1 MSINLT
7 DEIEVKTKKGKLGAA
22 KQIFLEGDTQT
33 VENEIQ
39 DINSRHNDLSSKH
52 ESLSSTVSEHT
63 KQIESNQS
71 QITANKSAQDEK
83 NTSLDANMAK
93 LNTRDDQITELVK
106 GVTATGGASVATA
119 VTYDNEKSGL
129 TAVNA
134 QAAIDE
140 VSSIGHFA
148 KRGGIVN
155 ISTNYNSTNT
165 AEVLTLNQAVSKV
178 PSTDRVL
185 GFQGKYLATDGW
197 HTIIY
202 IGDSL
207 TSWND
212 TTKWIDLSD
221 KIFKSISKNATFAG
235 IATPTTNPG
244 TPDGNVFYIAGE
256 GTYTNFSEISV
267 DKGELAVLTW
277 NGTWSKQSLKVGLPP
292 NELNISYLFPTN
304 GEGGTNRYTLAEAIT
319 QVPVEYRVSGL
330 KVSFTN
336 ENGVS
341 ETWRNTNG
349 VWDVINFVRDYNLFD
364 VFQSVGL
371 EENSNH
377 LFTIK
382 RKLIDNKGNIKDVSS
397 DAFTI
402 TDFIPLF
409 GQSFEV
415 FNSTIDINN
424 YTIAFYKDR
433 SGTKENFLGG
443 VGVGYQDNFNKIY
456 NKEDYTFGGVV
467 AKYVVI
473 SALNNNVNSKVPPLQ
488 NIVEVLL
495 SLDNKDKEIIESINT
510 LSNILS
516 ECIKDKID
524 LSTEFQSVG
533 LEDNSNHLFTVQN
546 RFIRDNGNFGSLHGY
561 VSTDFIPLFGQS
573 FEVFNTQLHNSL
585 RTVAFYKDKNGTA
598 ESFLGGSD
606 LIQQIG
612 YNKTY
617 NKEDYTFDGIVAK
630 YVVIMS
636 QCGDDYI
643 PTNSNIK
650 FPPYKNMVETLVLLQ
665 EQIVNAEKTASDA
678 NDSTSNNLN
687 RLERELNE
695 KLETVEESAK
705 NTNYTWGEKEDN
717 DTIFTISGSY
727 INIAGMIGSLASYKR
742 SDMIKLDLRCIS
754 YKGRLW
760 DSISEMA
767 FYKSAEISASNFLGA
782 YAPEKNENI
791 DVVITPDDYTFNGV
805 TAKYVVF
812 SQVESVIGQTE
823 IAFTERISQQVVML
837 QTNAV
842 QESLIKDVVRL
853 DKTIL
858 TDLWQGKNIG
868 LYGDSITSWSG
879 NEEKVDRWG
888 GLVASVLKCKITP
901 RGWGGTTYKTNK
913 YGEPAYL
920 NEDGSIPIEPIETP
934 YTVYDRGFCSWERIT
949 KMFPPM
955 IKDNIDA
962 VIIMGGT
969 NDLGG
974 DIVEGDTAFILDT
987 EKEPL
992 DIAWKN
998 SPYYK
1003 DWNGDFDTSKL
1014 SGAICSTILK
1024 FQLWMPNAVI
1034 IIASMIGGASYNNF
1048 TNSLPN
1054 GSNGIVLPQS
1064 PVNKLTQWDY
1074 AKIMEKVS
1082 SYMNTPYIDVWR
1094 NSGISI
1100 FNRKWMIKDGVHPYP
1115 ITDAAGKKHNDGD
1128 RALAKA
1134 IIGGLYGITPRFEW
1148 FEFADKSYNI
1158 TIHVTDESGNVEG
1171 ATVTLVSGKETFTFS
1186 GATDTEGNYT
1196 VAAWGRIVY
1205 KVTVS
1210 SGDKSYSGYINV
1222 ADDETFEITI

>member
-1 MSINLT
+1 MNVNKIN
-7 DEIEVKTKKGKLGAA
+7 I
-22 KQIFLEGDTQT
+22 
-33 VENEIQ
+33 
-39 DINSRHNDLSSKH
+39 
-52 ESLSSTVSEHT
+52 
-63 KQIESNQS
+63 NQS
-71 QITANKSAQDEK
+71 
-83 NTSLDANMAK
+83 
-93 LNTRDDQITELVK
+93 ELTYNIASDNGYLYA
-106 GVTATGGASVATA
+106 GV
-119 VTYDNEKSGL
+119 
-129 TAVNA
+129 
-134 QAAIDE
+134 
-140 VSSIGHFA
+140 
-148 KRGGIVN
+148 
-155 ISTNYNSTNT
+155 
-165 AEVLTLNQAVSKV
+165 
-178 PSTDRVL
+178 
-185 GFQGKYLATDGW
+185 
-197 HTIIY
+197 
-202 IGDSL
+202 
-207 TSWND
+207 
-212 TTKWIDLSD
+212 
-221 KIFKSISKNATFAG
+221 
-235 IATPTTNPG
+235 ATPTTNPG
-244 TPDGNVFYIAGE
+244 TPDVPVFYIASE
-256 GTYTNFSEISV
+256 GTYTNFSGITV
-267 DKGELAVLTW
+267 DNGELAVLTW

-292 NELNISYLFPTN
+292 NELNISCLFPTN
-304 GEGGTNRYTLAEAIT
+304 GEGGTNRYTLAGAIA

-349 VWDVINFVRDYNLFD
+349 VWDVINFVRDYNLSD

-382 RKLIDNKGNIKDVSS
+382 GKLIDNKGNIKDVSS

-402 TDFIPLF
+402 TDFIPLL

-415 FNSTIDINN
+415 FNSTIDTNN

-433 SGTKENFLGG
+433 SGTEENFLGG
-443 VGVGYQDNFNKIY
+443 VGVGYQNNFNKIY

-473 SALNNNVNSKVPPLQ
+473 SALNNNVNIKFPPLQ

-495 SLDNKDKEIIESINT
+495 SLDNKDKEIIESIN
-510 LSNILS
+510 NLS
-516 ECIKDKID
+516 EDVKGKID

-533 LEDNSNHLFTVQN
+533 LEENSNHLFTVQN
-546 RFIRDNGNFGSLHGY
+546 RYIKDDGSLGIQSGY

-573 FEVFNTQLHNSL
+573 FEIFNTQLYNTL
-585 RTVAFYKDKNGTA
+585 RAVAFYKDKNA
-598 ESFLGGSD
+598 SSESFLGGSD
-606 LIQQIG
+606 LISQSY

-636 QCGDDYI
+636 QCGDDYV

-650 FPPYKNMVETLVLLQ
+650 FPPYQNIAEALLSLQ
-665 EQIVNAEKTASDA
+665 EQIVNAEKIASDA
-678 NDSTSNNLN
+678 NDSTNNNLH
-687 RLERELNE
+687 RLETEINATNE

-717 DTIFTISGSY
+717 ETIFTISDSY
-727 INIAGMIGSLASYKR
+727 IKIDGTIISQTSFKR
-742 SDMIKLDLRCIS
+742 SEPIQLDLRCIS

-767 FYKSAEISASNFLGA
+767 FYKSAEISANNFLGA
-782 YAPEKNENI
+782 YAPEKNEVV
-791 DVVITPDDYTFNGV
+791 DVVVTPDDYTFNGV
-805 TAKYVVF
+805 TAKYIIF
-812 SQVESVIGQTE
+812 SQVENLIGQTE
-823 IAFTERISQQVVML
+823 IAFTERISQQVGLL
-837 QTNAV
+837 QTKAV

-853 DKTIL
+853 DETRL

-868 LYGDSITSWSG
+868 LYGDSITSWFG
-879 NEEKVDRWG
+879 TEEKVDRWG
-888 GLVASVLKCKITP
+888 GLVANVLKCKITP
-901 RGWGGTTYKTNK
+901 RGWGGTTYITNK
-913 YGEPAYL
+913 HGEPAYL
-920 NEDGSIPIEPIETP
+920 NEDGSIPLEPIETP
-934 YTVYDRGFCSWERIT
+934 YAVYDRGFCSWERIT

-1024 FQLWMPNAVI
+1024 FQLWMPNAII
-1034 IIASMIGGASYNNF
+1034 IIASMIGGASYNSF

-1054 GSNGIVLPQS
+1054 GSNGIGLPQS
-1064 PVNKLTQWDY
+1064 PVNNLTQWDY

-1210 SGDKSYSGYINV
+1210 SDDKLYNSYINV
-1222 ADDETFEITI
+1222 SDDETFEIVI

>member
-1 MSINLT
+1 MAEEKKIATGYIGNALRST
-7 DEIEVKTKKGKLGAA
+7 AADHTTTFADEIFYTERQKYQNEVNTDLETKIEAEKT
-22 KQIFLEGDTQT
+22 
-33 VENEIQ
+33 
-39 DINSRHNDLSSKH
+39 R
-52 ESLSSTVSEHT
+52 
-63 KQIESNQS
+63 
-71 QITANKSAQDEK
+71 
-83 NTSLDANMAK
+83 
-93 LNTRDDQITELVK
+93 
-106 GVTATGGASVATA
+106 ATA
-119 VTYDNEKSGL
+119 AEQ
-129 TAVNA
+129 ANA
-134 QAAIDE
+134 KAI
-140 VSSIGHFA
+140 
-148 KRGGIVN
+148 
-155 ISTNYNSTNT
+155 
-165 AEVLTLNQAVSKV
+165 
-178 PSTDRVL
+178 
-185 GFQGKYLATDGW
+185 
-197 HTIIY
+197 
-202 IGDSL
+202 
-207 TSWND
+207 
-212 TTKWIDLSD
+212 
-221 KIFKSISKNATFAG
+221 
-235 IATPTTNPG
+235 
-244 TPDGNVFYIAGE
+244 
-256 GTYTNFSEISV
+256 
-267 DKGELAVLTW
+267 
-277 NGTWSKQSLKVGLPP
+277 

-304 GEGGTNRYTLAEAIT
+304 GEGGTNRYTLAGAIA

-349 VWDVINFVRDYNLFD
+349 VWDVINFVRDYNLSD

-382 RKLIDNKGNIKDVSS
+382 GKIIDKDGNIQNISS
-397 DAFTI
+397 DVFTI

-415 FNSTIDINN
+415 FNSTIDTNN

-433 SGTKENFLGG
+433 SGTKENFLSG
-443 VGVGYQDNFNKIY
+443 VGVGYQNNFNKIY

-473 SALNNNVNSKVPPLQ
+473 SALNNNVNIKFPPLQ
-488 NIVEVLL
+488 NIVEALL
-495 SLDNKDKEIIESINT
+495 SLDNKDKEIIETI
-510 LSNILS
+510 NILS
-516 ECIKDKID
+516 ENVKGKIG

-533 LEDNSNHLFTVQN
+533 LEENSNHLFTVQN
-546 RFIRDNGNFGSLHGY
+546 RYIRGDGSFGSQNGFI
-561 VSTDFIPLFGQS
+561 STDFIPLFGQS
-573 FEVFNTQLHNSL
+573 FEIFDTLLFDTL
-585 RTVAFYKDKNGTA
+585 RTVAFYKDKNASA

-606 LIQQIG
+606 LISQTH

-630 YVVIMS
+630 YVVIFS
-636 QCGDDYI
+636 KCGDDYI
-643 PTNSNIK
+643 PNSSNIK
-650 FPPYKNMVETLVLLQ
+650 FPPYQNIAEALLSLQ
-665 EQIVNAEKTASDA
+665 EQISNAKKIASDA
-678 NDSTSNNLN
+678 NDSTNNNLH
-687 RLERELNE
+687 RLETELNATNE

-717 DTIFTISGSY
+717 ATIFTISDSY
-727 INIAGMIGSLASYKR
+727 IRNDGMIHSQTSFNR
-742 SDMIKLDLRCIS
+742 SEPIQLDLRCIS

-760 DSISEMA
+760 DAISDMA

-782 YAPEKNENI
+782 YAPEKNENV
-791 DVVITPDDYTFNGV
+791 DVVVTPDDYTFNGV

-812 SQVESVIGQTE
+812 SQVEAFIEKTE
-823 IAFTERISQQVVML
+823 IAFTKRISQQVGLL
-837 QTNAV
+837 QTKAV

-853 DKTIL
+853 DETKL

-901 RGWGGTTYKTNK
+901 RGWGGTTYITNK
-913 YGEPAYL
+913 HGEPSYL

-969 NDLGG
+969 NDIGG

-1024 FQLWMPNAVI
+1024 FQLWMPNAII
-1034 IIASMIGGASYNNF
+1034 IIASMIGGSSYNNF

-1054 GSNGIVLPQS
+1054 GSNGIGLPQS
-1064 PVNKLTQWDY
+1064 PLNKLTQWDY
-1074 AKIMEKVS
+1074 AKIMEKTS

-1100 FNRKWMIKDGVHPYP
+1100 FNRKWMIKDSVHPYP
-1115 ITDAAGKKHNDGD
+1115 ITDAAGKEHNDGD

-1158 TIHVTDESGNVEG
+1158 TIHVTNESGNVEG
-1171 ATVTLVSGKETFTFS
+1171 ATVTLVSGKETFSFS

-1210 SGDKSYSGYINV
+1210 SDGKSYNSYINV
-1222 ADDETFEITI
+1222 ADDETFEIVI

>member
-1 MSINLT
+1 MGKI
-7 DEIEVKTKKGKLGAA
+7 KKISEK
-22 KQIFLEGDTQT
+22 
-33 VENEIQ
+33 
-39 DINSRHNDLSSKH
+39 
-52 ESLSSTVSEHT
+52 ES
-63 KQIESNQS
+63 
-71 QITANKSAQDEK
+71 ANSAQRIDVYPV
-83 NTSLDANMAK
+83 TSTKAVYDTGNKVLD
-93 LNTRDDQITELVK
+93 D
-106 GVTATGGASVATA
+106 
-119 VTYDNEKSGL
+119 
-129 TAVNA
+129 
-134 QAAIDE
+134 
-140 VSSIGHFA
+140 
-148 KRGGIVN
+148 
-155 ISTNYNSTNT
+155 
-165 AEVLTLNQAVSKV
+165 
-178 PSTDRVL
+178 
-185 GFQGKYLATDGW
+185 
-197 HTIIY
+197 Y
-202 IGDSL
+202 IQHL
-207 TSWND
+207 KKTS
-212 TTKWIDLSD
+212 
-221 KIFKSISKNATFAG
+221 TFAG

-256 GTYTNFSEISV
+256 GTYTNFSNLIV
-267 DKGELAVLTW
+267 DKGELAVLKW

-292 NELNISYLFPTN
+292 NELNISHLFPTS
-304 GEGGTNRYTLAEAIT
+304 GEGGTNKYTLAGAIA
-319 QVPVEYRVSGL
+319 QVPVEYRASGL
-330 KVSFTN
+330 KVSFIN
-336 ENGVS
+336 KNGVS

-364 VFQSVGL
+364 VFQSIGL

-382 RKLIDNKGNIKDVSS
+382 GKFINNKGNIIDVSS
-397 DAFTI
+397 DTFTI

-415 FNSTIDINN
+415 FNSNIDANN

-433 SGTKENFLGG
+433 SGTEENFLGG
-443 VGVGYQDNFNKIY
+443 VGVGYQNNFNKIY

-473 SALNNNVNSKVPPLQ
+473 SALNNNVNIKFPPLQ
-488 NIVEVLL
+488 NIVEMLL

-510 LSNILS
+510 LS
-516 ECIKDKID
+516 EDVKGKID

-533 LEDNSNHLFTVQN
+533 LEENSNHLFTVQN
-546 RFIRDNGNFGSLHGY
+546 RYIRGDGSFGSLAGY

-573 FEVFNTQLHNSL
+573 FEIFDTDLYDAL
-585 RTVAFYKDKNGTA
+585 RIVAFYKDKNASA

-606 LIQQIG
+606 LISQSH

-617 NKEDYTFDGIVAK
+617 NKEDYTFNGIVAK

-636 QCGDDYI
+636 RCGDDYI
-643 PTNSNIK
+643 PTSSNIK
-650 FPPYKNMVETLVLLQ
+650 FPPYQNIAESLLSLQ

-678 NDSTSNNLN
+678 NDITNNNLHI
-687 RLERELNE
+687 LETELNTTNE

-717 DTIFTISGSY
+717 ETIFTISGSY
-727 INIAGMIGSLASYKR
+727 INNAGVISNLPDYKR
-742 SDMIKLDLRCIS
+742 SEPIQLDLRCIS
-754 YKGRLW
+754 YKGHLW
-760 DSISEMA
+760 DSISETA

-782 YAPEKNENI
+782 YAPEKNEDI
-791 DVVITPDDYTFNGV
+791 DAVITPDDYTFNGV

-812 SQVESVIGQTE
+812 SQVEREIGKTE
-823 IAFTERISQQVVML
+823 IAFTKRISQQVGLL
-837 QTNAV
+837 QTKAV

-853 DKTIL
+853 DETRL
-858 TDLWQGKNIG
+858 TNLWQGKNIG
-868 LYGDSITSWSG
+868 LYGDSITNWSG

-888 GLVASVLKCKITP
+888 GLVASVLKCKITQ
-901 RGWGGTTYKTNK
+901 RGWGGTTYITNK
-913 YGEPAYL
+913 HGEPAYL
-920 NEDGSIPIEPIETP
+920 NEDGSMPIEPIETP

-1024 FQLWMPNAVI
+1024 FQVWMPNAII
-1034 IIASMIGGASYNNF
+1034 IIASMIGGASYNSFN
-1048 TNSLPN
+1048 NSLPN
-1054 GSNGIVLPQS
+1054 GSNGIILPQS
-1064 PVNKLTQWDY
+1064 PVNNLTQWDY

-1115 ITDAAGKKHNDGD
+1115 ITDAAGKRHNDGD

-1158 TIHVTDESGNVEG
+1158 TIHVTDKNGNVEG

-1186 GATDTEGNYT
+1186 GTTNTEGNYT
-1196 VAAWGRIVY
+1196 VAAWGKIVY

-1210 SGDKSYSGYINV
+1210 SDNKSYNSYINV